1 MEFYLRNYSFECLQK
16 INKHKHDQ
24 REVTPGS

>member
-24 REVTPGS
+24 REVTLGS